1 MRLLLIL
8 LTATIYAQDEVPYW
22 VLKGI
27 LKVETSSSYTEDG
40 SIKYV
45 DKRRGTHGERGPFQM
60 TKIAFNQ
67 IKLPGEQFWQ
77 IETDRV
83 FAEQCAM
90 RYLCWLYDNT
100 ANKNWKRTIQQY
112 NAGPYG
118 KSQEYLEKVLL
129 ACNK

>member
-1 MRLLLIL
+1 MRFVILLLMAVAL
-8 LTATIYAQDEVPYW
+8 YSQDEVPEW

-27 LKVETSSSYTEDG
+27 LKVETKSSYREDG

-60 TKIAFNQ
+60 TRIAFDQ

-77 IETDRV
+77 IETDKV

-90 RYLCWLYDNT
+90 RYLCWLYDTT
-100 ANKNWKRTIQQY
+100 AKKSWRRAIQQY

-118 KSQEYLEKVLL
+118 VAPEYLEKVLL
-129 ACNK
+129 ACR